1 MTTQTPTANEILET
15 SISIH
20 DISTAP
26 GVAKHVLDLG
36 PSAARITKIH
46 ISTAFSDSEDT
57 FTEEQISHLTSPI
70 AQLLTTISLTGGS
83 LTHFTW
89 SAPSSTS
96 TPFTRPASFWS
107 ALYAHSTTLEFLQLC
122 FFEHEVHHLPAPPHS
137 FPCLK
142 TLKLDT
148 SSAHGDTGTSIHAL
162 LCACPALTT
171 LVFEWPGCDLET
183 CQIQNINWDEYT
195 WTGLKELEL
204 NGWDFAPTRLAAL
217 LGRHKGVEV
226 FRDGVDGPYV
236 DEHASHI
243 PLDGNVF
250 PKLQTLRKRRGDAR
264 RLAEYFDP
272 RANRPIRRLILDIR
286 FNAARTLGELSACEG
301 ATTLEELELRGDV
314 GSWRCKAWESDSS
327 EDEEQRKT
335 RKTKEAETPPIFM
348 ALRTLLEKLTAL
360 RELAI
365 ELDSGNTFSK
375 NSKTGEWESDA
386 PPNQDDLERLLV
398 HIPHATSLRSLR
410 LGDESVD
417 ELDQAWVQDMRG
429 VPDSLEI
436 LGWGKEIF
444 TIERVDGRIRG
455 VIREG
460 EVWRGWDER

>member
-20 DISTAP
+20 NISTAAEI
-26 GVAKHVLDLG
+26 AKRVLDLV
-36 PSAARITKIH
+36 PSAARITKLH

-57 FTEEQISHLTSPI
+57 FTEERISHLTAPI
-70 AQLLTTISLTGGS
+70 AQLLNTISSTGGS

-89 SAPSSTS
+89 SAPLSTS

-107 ALYAHSTTLEFLQLC
+107 ALYAHSTTLEFVQLC

-142 TLKLDT
+142 TLRLDT

-162 LCACPALTT
+162 LCACPGLTT

-183 CQIQNINWDEYT
+183 CQIQNVNWDEYN

-204 NGWDFAPTRLAAL
+204 SGWDFAPTQLAAL

-243 PLDGNVF
+243 PLDVNVF
-250 PKLQTLRKRRGDAR
+250 PKLKTLRKRRGNAR

-272 RANRPIRRLILDIR
+272 HADRPIRRLILDIG

-327 EDEEQRKT
+327 EDEEQRET

-398 HIPHATSLRSLR
+398 HISRATSLRSLR

-417 ELDQAWVQDMRG
+417 GLDQAWVQDMRG
-429 VPDSLEI
+429 VPDNLEI

-444 TIERVDGRIRG
+444 TIERVDRRIRG

-460 EVWRGWDER
+460 EVWRGWNEK